1 MNARTFVATSL
12 ALLGA
17 ITLVSGCGSDTTVS
31 TVVTEAPILPP
42 QNVIVKQGPSGDVFL
57 SWDANTQSIL
67 QGYNVYR
74 RDTSAGE
81 IIEQTIAPNPQGQW
95 IFIAD
100 QLNTHKSES
109 LVHLVIKLCG
119 LDIDPETLGLKG
131 KSGILKSMTTRK
143 TFLEDESHPI
153 RFVYTPKHTSW
164 LNQVEIWFSI
174 LVRKLLKRDSP
185 MSEAAGTGCSKAGK
199 PVTITS
205 SAPGDS

>member
-42 QNVIVKQGPSGDVFL
+42 QNVIVKQGPSGAVFL

-81 IIEQTIAPNPQGQW
+81 I
-95 IFIAD
+95 
-100 QLNTHKSES
+100 L
-109 LVHLVIKLCG
+109 
-119 LDIDPETLGLKG
+119 TLTAK
-131 KSGILKSMTTRK
+131 
-143 TFLEDESHPI
+143 PI
-153 RFVYTPKHTSW
+153 RENRFVDT
-164 LNQVEIWFSI
+164 QVDWHREYEYRVTTVSTRGGESGFVAFVIELREPIVSN
-174 LVRKLLKRDSP
+174 RKIRP
-185 MSEAAGTGCSKAGK
+185 RG
-199 PVTITS
+199 
-205 SAPGDS
+205 

>member
-81 IIEQTIAPNPQGQW
+81 I
-95 IFIAD
+95 
-100 QLNTHKSES
+100 L
-109 LVHLVIKLCG
+109 
-119 LDIDPETLGLKG
+119 TLTAK
-131 KSGILKSMTTRK
+131 
-143 TFLEDESHPI
+143 PI
-153 RFVYTPKHTSW
+153 RENRFVDT
-164 LNQVEIWFSI
+164 QVDWHREYEY
-174 LVRKLLKRDSP
+174 R
-185 MSEAAGTGCSKAGK
+185 
-199 PVTITS
+199 VTTVSTRGGESGFVAFIIELREPTVS
-205 SAPGDS
+205 NRTIRPRG